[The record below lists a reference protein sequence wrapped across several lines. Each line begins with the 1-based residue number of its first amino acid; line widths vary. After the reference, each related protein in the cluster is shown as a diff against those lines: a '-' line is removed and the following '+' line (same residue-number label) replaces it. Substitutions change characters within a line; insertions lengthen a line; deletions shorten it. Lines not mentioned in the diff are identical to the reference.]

1 MIDFTIADD
10 VGRRCLSD
18 PARTAIEIVGSQ
30 TRLSYADLWRRAGS
44 MAGALA
50 PAPSG
55 KWGAL
60 VATLLPN
67 GADAALAFVA
77 CQLAERVIVPLNW
90 RLSDAELEYQLRDC
104 DARVL
109 LSSGALL
116 ERARALAARLGSVH
130 VIDAA
135 TIVDAAHGYRPGALG
150 RDRGNEPCVVG
161 YTSGTTGFPKGA
173 VYSHD
178 HYALNNY
185 RWGWEFG
192 LTGDHVVLI
201 TGPLFHISYAG
212 FALAALTIGARVRIM
227 PEFEAAI
234 AYDEFAQRSSFAFLV
249 PSMTAMLV
257 DEWRGRG
264 CAPMPAARFILSAG
278 APLPRQL
285 LEDALQM
292 FPNGR
297 IAEIFG
303 WTEGAYTSFEVKRA
317 DAIVPHC
324 VGWPALGAEVRI
336 FDEQGLPC
344 PAGQPGEVGVRAATR
359 FLGYLGRPEE
369 SAAAIRDGFTLSGDI
384 GVLLDDGRL
393 CIIDRKKDMIISGG
407 ENVYTA
413 EVERVLLEDQRI
425 AEAAV
430 VGAPDPKWGEVVTA
444 VVVARPGASLT
455 LESVREHCRRQ
466 LAGYK
471 LPQRLEVVEALP
483 RNSMGKVLKRALA
496 QGLAARGAA
505 PGR

>member
-10 VGRRCLSD
+10 IGRRCLSD
-18 PARTAIEIVGSQ
+18 PTRTAIEIVGSQ

-44 MAGALA
+44 MAGALTPA
-50 PAPSG
+50 PAG

-227 PEFEAAI
+227 PEFAAAI
-234 AYDEFAQRSSFAFLV
+234 AYDEFAHRSTFAFLV

-257 DEWRGRG
+257 DEWRNRG
-264 CAPMPAARFILSAG
+264 CAAMPAARFILSAG

-285 LEDALQM
+285 LESALQM
-292 FPNGR
+292 FPNGK

-317 DAIVPHC
+317 DAIVAHC

-384 GVLLDDGRL
+384 GMLLDDGRL

-413 EVERVLLEDQRI
+413 EVERVLLEDERI

-466 LAGYK
+466 LAGFK
-471 LPQRLEVVEALP
+471 LPQRLEVVDALP

-496 QGLAARGAA
+496 QELAARGAQL
-505 PGR
+505 RQ

>member
-1 MIDFTIADD
+1 MLDFSIADD
-10 VGRRCLSD
+10 IGRRCLSD
-18 PARTAIEIVGSQ
+18 PSRTAIEIVGTPQ
-30 TRLSYADLWRRAGS
+30 RLSFAGLWRRAGS
-44 MAGALA
+44 IAGALA
-50 PAPSG
+50 RTPSG
-55 KWGAL
+55 KWGPL

-67 GADAALAFVA
+67 GADAVLAFVG

-90 RLSDAELEYQLRDC
+90 RLSDPELEYQLRDC

-109 LSSGALL
+109 LSGGALL
-116 ERARALAARLGSVH
+116 ERARTLAARLGGLLVVDS
-130 VIDAA
+130 A
-135 TIVDAAHGYRPGALG
+135 TIDDTDHGYRPAALR

-227 PEFEAAI
+227 AEFDPAVAF
-234 AYDEFAQRSSFAFLV
+234 DEFSQRSSFAFLV
-249 PSMTAMLV
+249 PSMTAMLG
-257 DEWRGRG
+257 DEWRRRG
-264 CAPMPAARFILSAG
+264 CPPLPAARFILSAG
-278 APLPRQL
+278 APLPKPL
-285 LEDALQM
+285 LEIALQM
-292 FPNGR
+292 FPNAR

-303 WTEGAYTSFEVKRA
+303 WTEGAYTSFEIKRP
-317 DAIVPHC
+317 DALVPHC

-336 FDEQGLPC
+336 FDEQGRPC
-344 PAGQPGEVGVRAATR
+344 PPGQPGEIGVRAATR

-369 SAAAIRDGFTLSGDI
+369 SEAAVRDGFTLSGDI
-384 GVLLDDGRL
+384 GMLLDDGRL
-393 CIIDRKKDMIISGG
+393 CVIDRKKDMIISGG
-407 ENVYTA
+407 ENVYSA
-413 EVERVLLEDQRI
+413 EVERVLLDDARV

-430 VGAPDPKWGEVVTA
+430 VGAPDPQWGEVVTA
-444 VVVARPGASLT
+444 VVVLRPGATLT
-455 LESVREHCRRQ
+455 LDEAREHCRGQ

-471 LPQRLEVVEALP
+471 LPRRLELVDALP
-483 RNSMGKVLKRALA
+483 RNSMGKVLKRELA
-496 QGLAARGAA
+496 SRLAGSSTIVA
-505 PGR
+505 